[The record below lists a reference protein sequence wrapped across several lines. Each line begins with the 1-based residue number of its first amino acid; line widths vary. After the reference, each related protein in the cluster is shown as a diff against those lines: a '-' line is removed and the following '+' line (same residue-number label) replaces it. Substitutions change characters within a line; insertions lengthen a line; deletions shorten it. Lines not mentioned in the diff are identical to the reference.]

1 MIGAKDMDITEA
13 YEVLDKYFP
22 RWKLQQ
28 LYQHKKFDGS
38 GTDTVKKHRFHG
50 ELLCQEA
57 RKIKDEDEK
66 NRVYAAAKAFEN
78 LYNEERYML

>member
-1 MIGAKDMDITEA
+1 MIGEKDMDITEA

-66 NRVYAAAKAFEN
+66 NRTSTSYK
-78 LYNEERYML
+78 LYTG

>member
-1 MIGAKDMDITEA
+1 MIGAKNMDITEA

-50 ELLCQEA
+50 ELLSQEA
-57 RKIKDEDEK
+57 IKIKDEDEK
-66 NRVYAAAKAFEN
+66 NRVYAAAKAFEK
-78 LYNEERYML
+78 LYNEEWHML